1 MNTVRGVEEHV
12 RMALRILNSLLWESL
27 FHEWVWQ
34 LIFWNVAFSDYQ
46 SSYISGWGP
55 AHTLLKN
62 AENKSCIIFIMIFHF
77 LTFIWNKA
85 IVVLW
90 VAAFFD
96 QNINLLA
103 LQLLTY
109 FIKKMR
115 KAWFSN
121 WRNIWESSN
130 IVLISICSSQ
140 GESHRKCKFDIL
152 FGETDPSSRF
162 FLSKLQICKC

>member
-85 IVVLW
+85 IVVLR

-96 QNINLLA
+96 QNINLLTF
-103 LQLLTY
+103 QLLTY
-109 FIKKMR
+109 FMKKMR
-115 KAWFSN
+115 KCLIFKLKKHLRKFKYWTYQHLLITGWKSQKMQIRHF
-121 WRNIWESSN
+121 IWWNGSLLK
-130 IVLISICSSQ
+130 I
-140 GESHRKCKFDIL
+140 
-152 FGETDPSSRF
+152 F
-162 FLSKLQICKC
+162 FVKIANL